1 MAADEPERHELEEEP
16 HDLVDFYA
24 TDNFAEVEILMD
36 VLEDHG
42 LQVYKREMEM
52 GGLPTDVGDESE
64 IRIVVQDNRLEDARA
79 LIEETVAEGPVP
91 DQGRFLLDSSSSD
104 T

>member
-1 MAADEPERHELEEEP
+1 MAAPDAERHELEDEP
-16 HDLVDFYA
+16 YDLVDFYA
-24 TDNFAEVEILMD
+24 TDNFAEVEMLVD
-36 VLEDHG
+36 VLKDHG
-42 LQVYKREMEM
+42 LRVYKREMEM

-64 IRIVVQDNRLEDARA
+64 IRIVVQDNKLGEARR

-91 DQGRFLLDSSSSD
+91 DQGRFLLESDSSD

>member
-1 MAADEPERHELEEEP
+1 MAPHDPQRHELEDEP
-16 HDLVDFYA
+16 FDLVDFYA

-36 VLEDHG
+36 VLDDHG
-42 LQVYKREMEM
+42 IKAFSREMEM

-79 LIEETVAEGPVP
+79 LIEEAVAEGPDP
-91 DQGRFLLDSSSSD
+91 DQGRFLLESSPSD

>member
-1 MAADEPERHELEEEP
+1 MAVPEPKRHELEDEP

-36 VLEDHG
+36 VLKDHG

-64 IRIVVQDNRLEDARA
+64 IRIVVQDNRLDEARK
-79 LIEETVAEGPVP
+79 LIEEAVAEGPVP
-91 DQGRFLLDSSSSD
+91 DQGRFLLESDSSD